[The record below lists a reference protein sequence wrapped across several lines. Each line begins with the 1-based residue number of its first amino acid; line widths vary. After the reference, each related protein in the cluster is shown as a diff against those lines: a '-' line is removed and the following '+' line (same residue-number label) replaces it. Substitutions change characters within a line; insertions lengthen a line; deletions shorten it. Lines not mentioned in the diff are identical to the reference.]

1 MVAKTVF
8 RVMVIGFFGM
18 MWAFIIMPG
27 LEAVGMRFTTLDRI
41 ISYIVA
47 PLAGLITSQILLRR
61 VRD

>member
-1 MVAKTVF
+1 
-8 RVMVIGFFGM
+8 

-41 ISYIVA
+41 ISYVVA
-47 PLAGLITSQILLRR
+47 PLAGLITAQILLRR

>member
-1 MVAKTVF
+1 
-8 RVMVIGFFGM
+8 MVIGFFGM

-41 ISYIVA
+41 ISYVVA

>member
-27 LEAVGMRFTTLDRI
+27 LEAVGMRFTTFDRI
-41 ISYIVA
+41 ISYVVA
-47 PLAGLITSQILLRR
+47 PLAGLITAQILLRR
-61 VRD
+61 LRD